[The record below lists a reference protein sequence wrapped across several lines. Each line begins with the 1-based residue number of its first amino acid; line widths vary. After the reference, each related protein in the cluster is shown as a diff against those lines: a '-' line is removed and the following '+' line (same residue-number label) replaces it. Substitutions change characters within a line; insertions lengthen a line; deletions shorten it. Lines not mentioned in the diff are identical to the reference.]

1 MSAPRKLI
9 DKLRAINDDEKRPF
23 YSFEY
28 FPPKTA
34 AGVANLYARIEHMA
48 ALEPGASVAKH
59 D

>member
-48 ALEPGASVAKH
+48 ALEPGA
-59 D
+59 